1 MSASSFE
8 SQFKSNCI
16 SIDYNVDKLIVW
28 CPTYRHEI
36 MDDVFIILLTLGTIT
51 IKASAKAD
59 LQILAFPMGHASHRT
74 TVSMNITAIPVLLT
88 APR

>member
-1 MSASSFE
+1 
-8 SQFKSNCI
+8 
-16 SIDYNVDKLIVW
+16 
-28 CPTYRHEI
+28 

-59 LQILAFPMGHASHRT
+59 LQILAFPMRHASHQT